1 MGTCCSIEDDEAKD
15 GILTPL
21 ISAEESAFAL
31 MKPVKRFGAAAIT
44 EATQNFLRSELLG
57 EGTFGAVYKAVIPLP
72 DGRPCAVK
80 VVKPGGVPD
89 TAYEDEL
96 FELELEFL
104 RRCAH
109 PNIVGV
115 YGFYD
120 PKQEGVTE
128 GGTVAQHHRAKGFR
142 WVDFMPQAAPR
153 YALAPPCKD
162 CCLVMEL
169 MTGTLSSKLRV
180 RLEERKRR
188 AKTAGAG
195 GGGTNPQAKT
205 GSGSTWAQKMGLKK
219 ATAGAAGGGGGGAY
233 GSAPKGGSLKKNKS
247 VQALSGLA
255 GTKEGGT
262 NESGSSLTA
271 NERLLIASDIGR
283 ALAHMHN
290 CGVVHRD
297 VKSAN
302 ILIHY
307 NPYTMGAPGSGTMGL
322 VAKLTDLG
330 SARELKTIAPWS
342 RAQDVARPGERA
354 RASAFEA
361 TRVVVGTSAYMPFE
375 YLQSGIVSAKTDA
388 YAYGVLLLEL
398 LTGLPPVSE
407 GSAEALASEMH
418 PILDQPVEL
427 LQPWLDRS
435 AGGWPFDKAR
445 KLAALAR
452 GCIEQNAAT
461 RVEVRYVGPEV
472 DRLAEAFR
480 NSCSGGAGGGTLRL
494 PLQRRLG

>member
-195 GGGTNPQAKT
+195 GGGHKP
-205 GSGSTWAQKMGLKK
+205 
-219 ATAGAAGGGGGGAY
+219 AGQDGQRLDVGA
-233 GSAPKGGSLKKNKS
+233 
-247 VQALSGLA
+247 
-255 GTKEGGT
+255 E
-262 NESGSSLTA
+262 
-271 NERLLIASDIGR
+271 D
-283 ALAHMHN
+283 
-290 CGVVHRD
+290 
-297 VKSAN
+297 
-302 ILIHY
+302 
-307 NPYTMGAPGSGTMGL
+307 
-322 VAKLTDLG
+322 
-330 SARELKTIAPWS
+330 
-342 RAQDVARPGERA
+342 
-354 RASAFEA
+354 
-361 TRVVVGTSAYMPFE
+361 
-375 YLQSGIVSAKTDA
+375 
-388 YAYGVLLLEL
+388 
-398 LTGLPPVSE
+398 
-407 GSAEALASEMH
+407 
-418 PILDQPVEL
+418 
-427 LQPWLDRS
+427 
-435 AGGWPFDKAR
+435 
-445 KLAALAR
+445 
-452 GCIEQNAAT
+452 
-461 RVEVRYVGPEV
+461 GPEEG
-472 DRLAEAFR
+472 DGGRRGRGRGGRLRVRA
-480 NSCSGGAGGGTLRL
+480 
-494 PLQRRLG
+494 